1 MSKLNRI
8 LWTGLVLGIAA
19 CGDDVTV
26 VQPPEPTPGIRS
38 VTVAPDGITL
48 AINATAQMTAAVV
61 TDPGATGTPTI
72 AWSTSSATV
81 ATVSATGLVTGKAA
95 GSVGIT
101 ATATLGTSTA
111 SGVATVNVTAQTTTP
126 ATVSISSINNA
137 AGAPANIAALAGQA
151 NVVLN
156 LDRGGEKV
164 TKVALLVDNVEV
176 WSQAFASAS
185 VEAAAPELAIEVLTA
200 PWNTAKFDATTGATD
215 WKNGEHTVT
224 AKVTT
229 VQNATGSASP
239 SIKVNLANSNVVIL
253 TITPTKT
260 ATDATGRTWGA
271 GDHAWLGV
279 PVLYTAGGGTVGS
292 VTACATVAAS
302 TCQTDTAAPFTGI
315 WLASKTLANGGIAG
329 VEGLGVT
336 AFSATSVVNG
346 AAGPSTTTAA
356 FNIDNVGPTVTTSLF
371 WMPRT
376 TDALNAAGIWGKDW
390 INGATS
396 FSSYK
401 TATDAGVGNVTSKYF
416 YIAGALPSTATIA
429 CNTAGMTEAANGL
442 GSDLAA
448 TLLTDYR
455 GRVVST
461 DALGNIGCADMH
473 GGAQFGVDATAPT
486 TTEDTTNPVNGVAYT
501 ALPGYIFTVADN
513 ASGFTGTPM
522 SVRFLR
528 APIAASTSSFST
540 VVLEN
545 AGGTNKN
552 LAYNSTFP
560 HPVSAAGYQQATLGL
575 YDQAGNLVDL
585 GSRIY
590 QWDNVPATVVL
601 VQAPTAVG
609 NTTTFQAVVSD
620 DQDLNDMYGMVQ
632 GPVLFRGPVQPI
644 GAFGLPYLIGNQ
656 TVNYSFTDFVRCY
669 GGYLAVGAPVTA
681 FAVKVQDFANGY
693 SGATF
698 GAIPAPILGACTAPW
713 TPPAAVIGSSFTVTL
728 DPLSPAPGVDEGKT
742 QKFTVDLT
750 GTGVT
755 SPSFANPFVRVEL
768 WIESQTV
775 PGEYV
780 KASSVAGSSLVTS
793 TTDRTY
799 SWTIPWVAPSVTAAT
814 VYNFYIVAVNINGM
828 GATLNGS
835 VTVNNV
841 P

>member
-111 SGVATVNVTAQTTTP
+111 SGVATVNVTAQTVTP

-164 TKVALLVDNVEV
+164 TKVALLVDNIEV

-185 VEAAAPELAIEVLTA
+185 AEAAAPELAVEVLTA

-239 SIKVNLANSNVVIL
+239 SIKVNLANSNIINL

-260 ATDATGRTWGA
+260 ATDATGKTWGA
-271 GDHAWLGV
+271 GDHAWLAV
-279 PVLYTAGGGTVGS
+279 PVIYTAGGGVVGS
-292 VTACATVAAS
+292 ITVCATVSAA
-302 TCQTDTAAPFTGI
+302 TCQTDTSAPFTGI
-315 WLASKTLANGGIAG
+315 WLASKTVANGGLAG
-329 VEGLGVT
+329 VEGAAVT
-336 AFSATSVVNG
+336 GFTASSVVNG
-346 AAGPSTTTAA
+346 AAGPSTTTPF

-371 WMPRT
+371 WMPRAA
-376 TDALNAAGIWGKDW
+376 DASNAAGAWGKDW

-396 FSSYK
+396 FASYK

-429 CNTAGMTEAANGL
+429 CNTAGMTEAVNGL

-461 DALGNIGCADMH
+461 DGLGNVGCADMH
-473 GGAQFGVDATAPT
+473 GGAQFGQESTVPTALAA
-486 TTEDTTNPVNGVAYT
+486 TTNPEDGGAYA
-501 ALPGYIFTVADN
+501 ALPNYAFAVADN

-522 SVRFLR
+522 AVRFLR

-560 HPVSAAGYQQATLGL
+560 HPVTAAGYQQATLGL
-575 YDQAGNLVDL
+575 YDQAGNFASL
-585 GSRIY
+585 GSLIY
-590 QWDNVPATVVL
+590 QWDNVPAQVVL
-601 VQAPTAVG
+601 EQAPTAVG
-609 NTTTFQAVVSD
+609 NTTSFQVVVAD
-620 DQDLNDMYGMVQ
+620 DQDLQDMYGMVN
-632 GPVLFRGPVQPI
+632 GPVLFRGPAQPI

-656 TVNYSFTDFVRCY
+656 TVMYSFTDFVRCY
-669 GGYLAVGAPVTA
+669 GAYNAVGAPVTTFVA
-681 FAVKVQDFANGY
+681 KVQDFANGY
-693 SGATF
+693 VAGP
-698 GAIPAPILGACTAPW
+698 GVPIPPAILGACTAPW
-713 TPPAAVIGSSFTVTL
+713 TPPASVTASSFTVVL

-750 GTGVT
+750 GSGVT
-755 SPSFANPFVRVEL
+755 TPSFANPFVRVEL
-768 WIESQTV
+768 WIEDQAN
-775 PGEYV
+775 PGEYI
-780 KASSVAGSSLVTS
+780 KASSVVGSSLS
-793 TTDRTY
+793 TTTTARTY
-799 SWTIPWVAPSVTAAT
+799 SWNIPWVAPSVTVNT
-814 VYNFYIVAVNINGM
+814 LYNFYIVAVNINGM